1 MNTHS
6 SASPLESTAN
16 ESASSAPSAASEP
29 VAYQAASPT
38 ESSADAFS
46 NPTQDGSGEGESAR
60 PARESRGSRLRGP
73 HNRNRAGRKTPNARP
88 ERGVTPNA
96 RPTAMLD
103 GEQVEGAVDSVVELA
118 DDENA
123 APLLSKVN
131 AVGLRGSLG
140 LREQTGTRAGGRH
153 KAPVRPAFS
162 DDAEKLHKVL
172 ADAGIGSRR
181 DMEELIL
188 AGRVSV
194 NSLPAH
200 IGQRIE
206 PTDQVRVNGKLLHRK
221 VSKRPPRVLIYHKP
235 SGEIVSQDDPEKR
248 ASVFDSLPKLK
259 GARWVAIGRL
269 DFNTEGLL
277 IVTTSGELAN
287 RFMHPRH
294 GMEREYAVRVL
305 GELTETTRSALING
319 VELEDGMAQFSLVA
333 PIGGEGV
340 NQWYRVVISEGRNR
354 EVRRMFEAVGLTVSR
369 LLRTRFGP
377 VPLPP
382 GLRRGRWQ
390 ELEQDEVKALLKFLG
405 DKSAEEAG
413 STHGK
418 SNGRHGDAARGLR
431 DRQSAPGQGGRN
443 SRTNAGG
450 MNGGGMGGQ
459 RPARGSQGGNNRTR
473 QPDPLQT
480 SFGVT
485 TYSTATP
492 SMYGQPTQA
501 NKRNPRSS
509 RPAGYSAERTGFG
522 AANPRGFGAKPQANG
537 NRARHAGGPSGQG
550 ASNGDANGRPT
561 RNESRHGARGS
572 ARPGSPG
579 NRSGARTGGKGR
591 TPRGEF

>member
-1 MNTHS
+1 MDTLSHS
-6 SASPLESTAN
+6 IQNENSESN
-16 ESASSAPSAASEP
+16 
-29 VAYQAASPT
+29 
-38 ESSADAFS
+38 
-46 NPTQDGSGEGESAR
+46 SAR
-60 PARESRGSRLRGP
+60 PRESRGSRLRGP
-73 HNRNRAGRKTPNARP
+73 HNRNRAGRKNQHARP
-88 ERGVTPNA
+88 ERGAASSVRSKA
-96 RPTAMLD
+96 RLEIEPVPGTD
-103 GEQVEGAVDSVVELA
+103 GIVELG

-140 LREQTGTRAGGRH
+140 LREQTGARTGGRH
-153 KAPVRPAFS
+153 QAPVRTAFS

-206 PTDQVRVNGKLLHRK
+206 PTDQVRINGKLLHRK

-390 ELEQDEVKALLKFLG
+390 ELEQDEVKALLRLLG
-405 DKSAEEAG
+405 DKATEETGSA
-413 STHGK
+413 HGK
-418 SNGRHGDAARGLR
+418 PTAKQGGSAREPR
-431 DRQSAPGQGGRN
+431 TRQSAPRQGGRSSGLN
-443 SRTNAGG
+443 TT
-450 MNGGGMGGQ
+450 GMGSH
-459 RPARGSQGGNNRTR
+459 RPTRSNQGGHGGTNRSR

-485 TYSTATP
+485 SYSTTTP

-501 NKRNPRSS
+501 NQRPPRHARSAS
-509 RPAGYSAERTGFG
+509 NTAERTGLG
-522 AANPRGFGAKPQANG
+522 SANPRGFGAKPQANG
-537 NRARHAGGPSGQG
+537 NRARHHHG
-550 ASNGDANGRPT
+550 SNQPDAPHGNVNNPRT
-561 RNESRHGARGS
+561 QNESHS
-572 ARPGSPG
+572 TRP
-579 NRSGARTGGKGR
+579 RTQQPHSKRR
-591 TPRGEF
+591 TPRSEF

>member
-6 SASPLESTAN
+6 SASPLKSIAN
-16 ESASSAPSAASEP
+16 ESASSAASTASEP
-29 VAYQAASPT
+29 VSYQATSST
-38 ESSADAFS
+38 GSSADAFS
-46 NPTQDGSGEGESAR
+46 SPTQDGSGEGESAR

-88 ERGVTPNA
+88 ERGAISNA
-96 RPTAMLD
+96 RPTATLD
-103 GEQVEGAVDSVVELA
+103 GEQVQGALDGVVELA

-140 LREQTGTRAGGRH
+140 LREQTGGRAGGRAGGRNN
-153 KAPVRPAFS
+153 APVRTAFS

-319 VELEDGMAQFSLVA
+319 IELEDGIAQFSLVA

-418 SNGRHGDAARGLR
+418 PSGAPRGPR
-431 DRQSAPGQGGRN
+431 DRQSTPGQGGR
-443 SRTNAGG
+443 SAG
-450 MNGGGMGGQ
+450 MNGGGMGGH
-459 RPARGSQGGNNRTR
+459 RPAHANQGGNGGNNRSR

-501 NKRNPRSS
+501 NKRNPRNA
-509 RPAGYSAERTGFG
+509 RPAGYTAERSAFG
-522 AANPRGFGAKPQANG
+522 TKPQANG
-537 NRARHAGGPSGQG
+537 NRTRRHHVSNQSNAPDGNVNSPSI
-550 ASNGDANGRPT
+550 
-561 RNESRHGARGS
+561 RNESHS
-572 ARPGSPG
+572 TRP
-579 NRSGARTGGKGR
+579 RTQQPNGKRR
-591 TPRGEF
+591 TPRSEF